1 MLPPTSQLPSIKYI
15 NTHPLDSLES
25 ALHFL
30 HLIYNPTVRG
40 SRRRRKSSKPP
51 GHSHYASEE
60 LVNLQSDPFERSYA
74 IKWLTALITQCGTAE
89 EEEAAEEGKK
99 SSNTARMKQ
108 DLVEE
113 AAAILA
119 MCAGTASAGV
129 ITRQFVF
136 DRGEACEGAEEATIT
151 VELTDVPLD
160 NQDYGSVGAQ
170 TWGGACI
177 MAEMIVE
184 NPLAFGLGAK
194 NFYWGLI
201 LH

>member
-1 MLPPTSQLPSIKYI
+1 M
-15 NTHPLDSLES
+15 
-25 ALHFL
+25 
-30 HLIYNPTVRG
+30 
-40 SRRRRKSSKPP
+40 
-51 GHSHYASEE
+51 
-60 LVNLQSDPFERSYA
+60 
-74 IKWLTALITQCGTAE
+74 E
-89 EEEAAEEGKK
+89 EEEEVDAEAK
-99 SSNTARMKQ
+99 SSNRLRTKQ

-136 DRGEACEGAEEATIT
+136 NRGWEAEDASIT
-151 VELTDVPLD
+151 VELTDGPLD

-194 NFYWGLI
+194 GL
-201 LH
+201 

>member
-1 MLPPTSQLPSIKYI
+1 MLPPTSQLPPIKYI
-15 NTHPLDSLES
+15 NTHPIDSLES

-30 HLIYNPTVRG
+30 RLIYNPNVRG

-51 GHSHYASEE
+51 GHFHYALEE
-60 LVNLQSDPFERSYA
+60 LANLQSDPFERSYA

-89 EEEAAEEGKK
+89 EEAEEEAEVGKK
-99 SSNTARMKQ
+99 SSNTARTKQ

-136 DRGEACEGAEEATIT
+136 DRGEEAEDATIT
-151 VELTDVPLD
+151 VELIDVPLD

-184 NPLAFGLGAK
+184 NPLAFGLGATG
-194 NFYWGLI
+194 FFWELI

>member
-1 MLPPTSQLPSIKYI
+1 MAK
-15 NTHPLDSLES
+15 E
-25 ALHFL
+25 
-30 HLIYNPTVRG
+30 
-40 SRRRRKSSKPP
+40 
-51 GHSHYASEE
+51 
-60 LVNLQSDPFERSYA
+60 
-74 IKWLTALITQCGTAE
+74 
-89 EEEAAEEGKK
+89 
-99 SSNTARMKQ
+99 

-136 DRGEACEGAEEATIT
+136 DRAEEATIT
-151 VELTDVPLD
+151 VGLTDVPLD

-184 NPLAFGLGAK
+184 NPLAFGLGAQGS
-194 NFYWGLI
+194 FRIDSTLTLI
-201 LH
+201 